1 MDIQI
6 RHADDGDGQFIT
18 SLIKATLQDME
29 SVGGHEVNQDE
40 DFWLTYTEKIVE
52 SIRQG
57 NRLYLLAQ
65 TGSSIVGFL
74 EGEIVTRHEVF
85 AHRKIFHLSI
95 VYAIPESRR
104 QGVAT
109 SLANEALRW
118 ASRQGCQEAE
128 LNVLFNNDKAIGL
141 YKKLGFNM
149 FRYQLRMKL
158 PHQLHEDGRA

>member
-1 MDIQI
+1 MGIQI
-6 RHADDGDGQFIT
+6 RHADDRDGQFIT
-18 SLIKATLQDME
+18 SLIQATLRDME

-40 DFWLTYTEKIVE
+40 DFWLTYAEKIVE
-52 SIRQG
+52 SIRKG
-57 NRLYLLAQ
+57 DRLYLLAQ

-74 EGEIVTRHEVF
+74 EGKIVTWHEVF
-85 AHRKIFHLSI
+85 AHRKIFHLNI

-158 PHQLHEDGRA
+158 KHQLHGDGRA

>member
-1 MDIQI
+1 MSIQI
-6 RHADDGDGQFIT
+6 RHADDRDGQFIT
-18 SLIKATLQDME
+18 SLIQATLQDMQ
-29 SVGGHEVNQDE
+29 SVGGLEVNQDE
-40 DFWLTYTEKIVE
+40 DFWLKYAEEIVE
-52 SIRQG
+52 SIRKG
-57 NRLYLLAQ
+57 DRLYLLAQ
-65 TGSSIVGFL
+65 IGSGIVGFL
-74 EGEIVTRHEVF
+74 EGKIVTRHEVF
-85 AHRKIFHLSI
+85 THRKIFHLSI

-158 PHQLHEDGRA
+158 PHQLHENGRA